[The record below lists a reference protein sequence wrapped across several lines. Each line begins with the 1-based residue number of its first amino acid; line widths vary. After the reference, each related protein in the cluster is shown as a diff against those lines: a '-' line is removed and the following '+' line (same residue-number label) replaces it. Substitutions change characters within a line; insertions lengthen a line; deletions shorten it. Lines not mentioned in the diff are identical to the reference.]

1 MSRIVRPQP
10 EKVNDVSCIVC
21 AMDAGSEL
29 RYLILGA
36 QREGNRAL
44 TELLKPIGVTPSQAE
59 VLSVLADAERP
70 LSVRDVGERLV
81 CETGSPSRLVS
92 SLVTAG
98 LVARESHPDDA
109 RAVSLSLTAEGRR
122 TAKEVAKV
130 DAAIS
135 GLITS
140 LYSEREITAMT
151 RSLRKFVDDLPAG
164 RALAKRSERAS
175 GQAGERASA
184 R

>member
-1 MSRIVRPQP
+1 M
-10 EKVNDVSCIVC
+10 SCILC

-36 QREGNRAL
+36 QREGNRDL

-59 VLSVLADAERP
+59 VLSVLADAGAP

-109 RAVSLSLTAEGRR
+109 RAVSLSLTADGRK
-122 TAKEVAKV
+122 AAAQVAKV

-135 GLITS
+135 SVITT
-140 LYSEREITAMT
+140 LYSDREIAAMT
-151 RSLRKFVDDLPAG
+151 RALRKFVGDRPAG
-164 RALAKRSERAS
+164 RAVAKRKK
-175 GQAGERASA
+175 GV
-184 R
+184 

>member
-1 MSRIVRPQP
+1 V
-10 EKVNDVSCIVC
+10 
-21 AMDAGSEL
+21 DAGSEL

-36 QREGNRAL
+36 QREGNRTL

-59 VLSVLADAERP
+59 VLSVLADAGDP

-109 RAVSLSLTAEGRR
+109 RAVSLSLTTEGRR
-122 TAKEVAKV
+122 AAAGVAKV

-135 GLITS
+135 GLITTVF
-140 LYSEREITAMT
+140 SEREIAAMT
-151 RSLRKFVDDLPAG
+151 RALRKLVADRPAG
-164 RALAKRSERAS
+164 RALAKRRE
-175 GQAGERASA
+175 
-184 R
+184 